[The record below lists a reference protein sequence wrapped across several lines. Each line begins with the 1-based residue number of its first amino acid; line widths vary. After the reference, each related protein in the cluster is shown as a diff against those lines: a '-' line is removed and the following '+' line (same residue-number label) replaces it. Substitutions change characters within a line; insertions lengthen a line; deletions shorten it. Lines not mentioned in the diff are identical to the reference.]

1 HARPPFSIPLR
12 SSPFALLA
20 VLLRPVA
27 VPHIPGRPPVFC
39 AGPAARRP
47 WCWVR
52 ESAGLLNARGRA
64 CVGRKGTTRPAGV
77 PPARSARK
85 TANTH
90 EEKPDEHRPPQRLA
104 DGPSTPR
111 PGSVPHRAGCAVR
124 QRGRGHAL
132 RRARPQGQP
141 GGRVAVLVRRGDR
154 AGVRCPDPPR
164 GRDACRGLP
173 QLRDH
178 GLRLLHR
185 APAGRLVPAPERRPR
200 PRAVLLGLPAAGVLR
215 PRLPGPRGR
224 PEPVRF
230 PPGRPSPPPPAGRP
244 LTAAEPTAPRAR
256 TASAPCPAAGPGAYP
271 GVMEC
276 HAAERTRH

>member
-1 HARPPFSIPLR
+1 
-12 SSPFALLA
+12 
-20 VLLRPVA
+20 
-27 VPHIPGRPPVFC
+27 
-39 AGPAARRP
+39 
-47 WCWVR
+47 
-52 ESAGLLNARGRA
+52 
-64 CVGRKGTTRPAGV
+64 
-77 PPARSARK
+77 
-85 TANTH
+85 
-90 EEKPDEHRPPQRLA
+90 
-104 DGPSTPR
+104 
-111 PGSVPHRAGCAVR
+111 AVR

-164 GRDACRGLP
+164 GRHACRGLP

-256 TASAPCPAAGPGAYP
+256 TASAPCPAAVSPGLPAGPGRILASWSVTPLSARVTEGPARRRSPAVSGPADVPVSLP
-271 GVMEC
+271 GPRALSPRGAPPC
-276 HAAERTRH
+276 SSAHSGSTTSCR